1 MRRCRVGARQFRL
14 DQSVVGPGVPLTDTQ
29 WARVE
34 PLLPDRTPKRGGRWR
49 DHRQVIDAIAFKF
62 QTGAQW
68 VHLPER
74 YGNWRGVYNR
84 LRMWALDGT
93 WERVFTALVAQADA
107 DENLSWA
114 VSVDST
120 IVRAHQHAA
129 GARKKGAPAGEPDD
143 HAIGRSR
150 GGLTTKIH
158 LAADARCRPLAF
170 VLTAGQAGDAPAFTD
185 VMARLRVP
193 RRRGRPR
200 TRPDVVLADKAYSS
214 RAIRAHLRKRGIR
227 AVIPIPADQR
237 NHRLRR
243 GSQGGR
249 PPAFDRDAYKQR
261 NTVERCINRL
271 KQWRGIATRYEKTAT
286 IFLAGLHIAGIFLWS
301 AR

>member
-1 MRRCRVGARQFRL
+1 MV
-14 DQSVVGPGVPLTDTQ
+14 VPLTDAQ
-29 WARVE
+29 WARIE

-49 DHRQVIDAIAFKF
+49 DHREVIDAIAYKF
-62 QTGAQW
+62 QTGTQW
-68 VHLPER
+68 MYLPEKF
-74 YGNWRGVYNR
+74 GNWRGVYNR
-84 LRMWALDGT
+84 LRMWAADGT
-93 WERVFTALVAQADA
+93 WERVFTALMAQADEEG
-107 DENLSWA
+107 DLDWV
-114 VSVDST
+114 VSVNST

-129 GARKKGAPAGEPDD
+129 GARKKGAPAGEPAD

-158 LAADARCRPLAF
+158 LAADGRCRPLAF
-170 VLTAGQAGDAPAFTD
+170 FLTGGQANDAPAFTE
-185 VMARLRVP
+185 VMARVRVP

-214 RAIRAHLRKRGIR
+214 RAIRGHLRGRRIR
-227 AVIPIPADQR
+227 AVIPVRADQ
-237 NHRLRR
+237 NVHRLRR
-243 GSQGGR
+243 GSRGGR
-249 PPAFDRDAYKQR
+249 PPAFDREAYKQR

-286 IFLAGLHIAGIFLWS
+286 IYLAGLHIAGIFLWS